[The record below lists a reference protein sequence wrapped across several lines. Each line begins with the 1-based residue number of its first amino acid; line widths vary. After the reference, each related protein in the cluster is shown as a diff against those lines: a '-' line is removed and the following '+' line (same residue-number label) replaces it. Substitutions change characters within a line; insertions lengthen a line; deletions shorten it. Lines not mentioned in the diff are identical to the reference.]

1 MMELQTLLQDSG
13 IGTAVV
19 IDDVFDD
26 APRPDELDA
35 GDWSTFFDDLAPR
48 DHDQLAV
55 LFPEYDD
62 TNQGDLQESQQ
73 FIDILWENRQEL
85 SDGPLE
91 TLFRDYEI
99 TNSVERAQLE
109 KLVEVLEG
117 TGLTCT
123 KIGRDLSGHEENADL
138 IVIDLFLGRQ
148 QTGDD
153 MERAVQRA
161 RELVSGRVQNPPIV
175 ILTSKSTRLNEN
187 RDVFR
192 DDAGLLGST
201 FRVASK
207 SELVEDGAL
216 ESMLSRLALHYEDAK
231 RVAGFVH
238 AWDNGLDQARK
249 NFIRMLRRL
258 DLSDLGQISGL
269 LLDVAGESL
278 GEYLLNVADRVLQ
291 HEIESVGETITAALE
306 LNKIDLAKY
315 PAPHLNGTSDLQ
327 QLVYRMVFSHKDR
340 LRLSEDNDKVNLQFG
355 DVLRWKNENED
366 AYGDNVSLVV
376 SPACDLAR
384 RGTERVLLLS
394 GNLEN
399 LQARDW
405 SYKYRPVRTAVMLL
419 PDESRKWIKW
429 NLKDVRT
436 LEWTELDAL
445 LGNRQRLTRIGRLR
459 EIYALEIQETLLSD
473 LGRIGR
479 PATMPVPFSV
489 TVSMFFIDAEGNARK
504 LIDDIESAAC
514 YVGRDQDSKP
524 VHHLVLTEQQCDKI
538 DQSIQALAE
547 ESVLQSAQASLTAV
561 KEDRSFITKF
571 ERGEVDVKPEMG
583 TKFIRPEDNLT
594 YAAIVRGEKLDEGAT
609 VPGNLRRAAIVVYVT
624 DITDDGNNQGV
635 G

>member
-1 MMELQTLLQDSG
+1 MTELQTLLQDSG

-35 GDWSTFFDDLAPR
+35 GDWSTFFDDLAPN

-55 LFPEYDD
+55 LFPNYDG

-85 SDGPLE
+85 SDGPIE

-117 TGLTCT
+117 AGLTCT
-123 KIGRDLSGHEENADL
+123 KIGRDLSGQEDNADL

-153 MERAVQRA
+153 MKRAVQRA

-187 RDVFR
+187 RDIFR

-216 ESMLSRLALHYEDAK
+216 ELMLSRLALHYEDAK
-231 RVAGFVH
+231 RVAGFIH
-238 AWDNGLDQARK
+238 AWDQGLDQARK

-278 GEYLLNVADRVLQ
+278 GEYLLDVSDRVLQ

-306 LNKIDLAKY
+306 LNKIDLEKY

-327 QLVYRMVFSHKDR
+327 ELVYRMVFSHKDR
-340 LRLSEDNDKVNLQFG
+340 LRLSEDNDEAKLQFG

-405 SYKYRPVRTAVMLL
+405 SYKYRPVRTAIMLL

-429 NLKDVRT
+429 NLKDVRA
-436 LEWTELDAL
+436 LEWTQLDAL

-538 DQSIQALAE
+538 DQSIQDLAE
-547 ESVLQSAQASLTAV
+547 DSVLQSARASLTAV

-571 ERGEVDVKPEMG
+571 ERGEVDMKPEMG

-609 VPGNLRRAAIVVYVT
+609 VPGNLRRAAIVVNVT